1 MGQSIFSQ
9 QKFAHDLLVRLNLE
23 GVKPLSTPVVQG
35 SKLSNHSGRT
45 LSDPAL
51 YWTAVGALHYLT
63 ITWPDIQYT
72 VNQACQFQHHPTDVH
87 CAAVKRI
94 LRYVTYTFSNGIV
107 LRPEKP
113 FTLTAYSD
121 AD

>member
-1 MGQSIFSQ
+1 MTFLS
-9 QKFAHDLLVRLNLE
+9 DLIWRVSNPCPLQLYKALNFLITLV
-23 GVKPLSTPVVQG
+23 V
-35 SKLSNHSGRT
+35 

-63 ITWPDIQYT
+63 ITWPDIQYA